1 MGPVAD
7 FLPPNRP
14 LLVTMDAA
22 AADAMPFSAKTAYGL
37 VALID
42 LAAAHAS
49 GEMLAT
55 GEICRRHA
63 IPERYLEQMLTAL
76 RKAGFLHSIRGP
88 RGGFQLTRPPQEV
101 SVLEVEACL
110 EGDGTGSRQGDRD
123 DAEFRVL
130 HLLEGRLAEARG
142 SILSSVTLADLLQQR
157 DSLRQPQP
165 MFYI

>member
-1 MGPVAD
+1 MGRVAD

-22 AADAMPFSAKTAYGL
+22 APDAMPFSAKTAYGL

-63 IPERYLEQMLTAL
+63 IPERYLEQMLTTL
-76 RKAGFLHSIRGP
+76 RKAGFLKSVRGP
-88 RGGFQLTRPPQEV
+88 HGGFRLARAPEEI
-101 SVLEVEACL
+101 SVAEIEACL
-110 EGDGTGSRQGDRD
+110 EGETVVERQGARD
-123 DAEFRVL
+123 DPGFQALKVLGRRAEVARTAVL
-130 HLLEGRLAEARG
+130 A
-142 SILSSVTLADLLQQR
+142 STTLAQLLQEREGLQ
-157 DSLRQPQP
+157 QPLP